1 MSVSQVAVVQMTS
14 TPDVAANLEA
24 AERLVERA
32 AAASAQLVV
41 LPEGFA
47 YLGPDGG
54 QRQYAEVLP
63 VAGQGAVESGPIL
76 SRCQGWARRLGVE
89 LVLGGFWEK
98 APDTAEHAGRV
109 YNACVH
115 VTADGSVKSVYR
127 KIHLFDVDLADGTA
141 LKESNGVA
149 PGEQTVVTDAR
160 FGKLGLSICYDVRF
174 PELYR
179 QLVDKGAIALA
190 VPAAFTLHTGKD
202 HWHILLQA
210 RAIESQSY
218 VLAAAQTG
226 NHYGTRMSYGHALI
240 ADPWGCVIAQ
250 CGEGPGFAVAGV
262 DTELVARIR
271 RQLPSL
277 KHRRLGAP
285 Y

>member
-1 MSVSQVAVVQMTS
+1 MSITQVAVVQMTS
-14 TPDVAANLEA
+14 TPDVAKNLAA
-24 AERLVERA
+24 AEQLIERA
-32 AAASAQLVV
+32 AQGSAKLAV

-47 YLGPDGG
+47 FLGPDGG
-54 QRQYAEVLP
+54 QREHAEQLP
-63 VAGQGAVESGPIL
+63 FGEHLGRESGPIL
-76 SRCQGWARRLGVE
+76 ARCQGWARRFGLE

-98 APDTAEHAGRV
+98 APDDAIHRGRV

-115 VTADGSVKSVYR
+115 LAADGSVKSVYR
-127 KIHLFDVDLADGTA
+127 KIHLFDVDLSDGTS

-149 PGEQTVVTDAR
+149 PGEQTVVTDAP

-179 QLVDKGAIALA
+179 QLVDKGAIALT

-218 VLAAAQTG
+218 MLAAAQTG
-226 NHYGTRMSYGHALI
+226 NHYGARMSYGHALI

-250 CGEGPGFAVAGV
+250 CGEGPGIALGSI
-262 DTELVARIR
+262 DTEQVARIR

-277 KHRRLGAP
+277 RHRRL
-285 Y
+285 

>member
-1 MSVSQVAVVQMTS
+1 MSITQVAVVQMTS
-14 TPDVAANLEA
+14 TPDVAANLNA
-24 AERLVERA
+24 AEQLVERA
-32 AAASAQLVV
+32 ALAGARLVV

-47 YLGPDGG
+47 FLGPDGG
-54 QRQYAEVLP
+54 QRVHAESLP
-63 VAGQGAVESGPIL
+63 LAPGAESGPIL
-76 SRCQGWARRLGVE
+76 ARCQGWARRLGVE
-89 LVLGGFWEK
+89 LVLGGFWER
-98 APDTAEHAGRV
+98 APDTAEHRGRV
-109 YNACVH
+109 FNACVH
-115 VTADGSVKSVYR
+115 LASDGTVKSVYR
-127 KIHLFDVDLADGTA
+127 KIHLFDVDLADGTS

-149 PGEQTVVTDAR
+149 PGGQTVVSDAP

-210 RAIESQSY
+210 RSIESQSY

-226 NHYGTRMSYGHALI
+226 NHYGARMSYGHALI

-250 CGEGPGFAVAGV
+250 CGEGPGVALGSI
-262 DTELVARIR
+262 DTELVERIR
-271 RQLPSL
+271 NQLPSL
-277 KHRRLGAP
+277 KHRRL
-285 Y
+285 

>member
-1 MSVSQVAVVQMTS
+1 MPITPVAVVQMTS
-14 TPDVAANLEA
+14 TPSVEHNLA
-24 AERLVERA
+24 SAERLVRSA
-32 AAASAQLVV
+32 AEAGAKLAV
-41 LPEGFA
+41 LPECFA

-54 QRQYAEVLP
+54 QRDIAEALP
-63 VAGQGAVESGPIL
+63 GGGPIL
-76 SRCQGWARRLGVE
+76 ARCQGWAADLKLE

-98 APDTAEHAGRV
+98 AQDPQKVH
-109 YNACVH
+109 NACVH
-115 VTADGSVKSVYR
+115 LGSDGQVKEVYR

-141 LKESNGVA
+141 LEESATVA
-149 PGEQTVVTDAR
+149 AGDRTVVTDAP
-160 FGKLGLSICYDVRF
+160 FGKLGLSICYDLRF

-179 QLVDKGAIALA
+179 KLVDQGAIALT

-226 NHYGTRMSYGHALI
+226 HHFGKRVSYGHALI

-250 CGEGPGFAVAGV
+250 CGEGEGIALANL
-262 DTELVARIR
+262 DTSVIERVR

-277 KHRRLGAP
+277 KHRRLG
-285 Y
+285 